1 MLVEAELIVPAGNTI
16 FQIVTITINTKYC
29 KCTESS
35 KHFPA
40 YNPLLIGQNV
50 YPNKSY
56 FTRETSCTS
65 SILMLII
72 RLPSFDQNV
81 P

>member
-1 MLVEAELIVPAGNTI
+1 MLVEAELIVPADDTI
-16 FQIVTITINTKYC
+16 FQIITPIKR
-29 KCTESS
+29 TESS

-56 FTRETSCTS
+56 LTRDTS
-65 SILMLII
+65 
-72 RLPSFDQNV
+72 
-81 P
+81 